1 MKLKQKVWLGVA
13 SILMVTATSISYAM
27 QPLNTSQ
34 TTIFL
39 PDHISSWLE

>member
-1 MKLKQKVWLGVA
+1 MKLKQKVLLGVA

-34 TTIFL
+34 TTIFI
-39 PDHISSWLE
+39 PDYIPVWFE